1 MAARKKKRPATRRKK
16 KAKAVTSARA
26 PKSPRATRARKKTT
40 RGEKDP
46 GGAPAVE
53 WTDDVVQ
60 TIAELAEFGN
70 TVEDIAR
77 ILKVGKSTL
86 EEAIGKIDNVREA
99 YYGGGARLN
108 DDLRR
113 AQVTGAKAGNAT
125 LLKWLGIQR
134 LGQRDVKAV
143 ELSGS
148 GEDGAVKLEGDLGPV
163 VARKVV
169 ELLRSRG
176 KR

>member
-1 MAARKKKRPATRRKK
+1 MAARPKKKTATRRK
-16 KAKAVTSARA
+16 AKRAVVTSKRA
-26 PKSPRATRARKKTT
+26 PRAPRAKRARKKTP
-40 RGEKDP
+40 RGRKDP
-46 GGAPAVE
+46 GGAPAVV
-53 WTDDVVQ
+53 WDGDVLK
-60 TIAELAEFGN
+60 TIADLSQFGN

-77 ILKVGKSTL
+77 ILKVGKPTL
-86 EEAIGKIDNVREA
+86 EEAIGKIDAVREA
-99 YYGGGARLN
+99 YYGGGAKLN
-108 DDLRR
+108 QKLRR
-113 AQVTGAKAGNAT
+113 AQVNEAIGGNSS